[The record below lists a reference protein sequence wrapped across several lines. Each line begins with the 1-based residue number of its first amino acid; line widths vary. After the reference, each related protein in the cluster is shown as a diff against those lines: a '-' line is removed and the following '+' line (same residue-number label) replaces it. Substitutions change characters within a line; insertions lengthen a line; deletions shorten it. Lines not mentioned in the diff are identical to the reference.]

1 MRRPAVWTSGRYN
14 GGTFSCFVDERR
26 DSVKEE
32 FKKYLA
38 MILAVFCTAALSIL
52 FFFVLFRASAIR
64 ELFHTVLNILT
75 PFVYG
80 AGIAYVLKPVCNTYE
95 RLLNRYWHPKR
106 KKIIGMISVAGS
118 MVTGLVIVYVVLS
131 MLLPQLAVSV
141 TRIAR
146 SLPSMIDEV
155 SAMVDQLF
163 DGNMVIQSYIAEIS
177 DAGTESLSEWLKN
190 TILPYLDAVLTGLSS
205 GVINVAGIFMD
216 LLIGLVVAVY
226 LLANRKKFKKQG
238 KMLIYSVFS
247 ERWAGKIIEELRFAD
262 RVFSG
267 FISGKLLDS
276 TIIGI
281 ICYVVMMLLHMPYA
295 ILISVIVGVTNI
307 IPFFGPYIG
316 AIPSAIILLTVSPMD
331 CLIFVV
337 FIIILQQVDGNI
349 IGPRILGNSTG
360 LSGIWVLFAI
370 LLFGGLFDF
379 VGMIIGVPVF
389 AVIYDVLRK
398 LIIKGLKMRKKEE
411 MFYEYESQYPRK

>member
-1 MRRPAVWTSGRYN
+1 M
-14 GGTFSCFVDERR
+14 
-26 DSVKEE
+26 KEE

-38 MILAVFCTAALSIL
+38 LILAVFCTAALSIL

-64 ELFHTVLNILT
+64 DLFHAVLNILM
-75 PFVYG
+75 PFLYG
-80 AGIAYVLKPVCNTYE
+80 AGIAYVLKPLCNAYE
-95 RLLNRYWHPKR
+95 RLLNRYWHPKS
-106 KKIIGMISVAGS
+106 KKVIGMISVTGS

-141 TRIAR
+141 ARMAR
-146 SLPSMIDEV
+146 SLPSMIDEI

-163 DGNMVIQSYIAEIS
+163 DGNMVIQSYIAELS
-177 DAGTESLSEWLKN
+177 DAGTESLSEWLKDS
-190 TILPYLDAVLTGLSS
+190 ILPYLDAVLTGLSS
-205 GVINVAGIFMD
+205 GMINVAGIFMD

-238 KMLIYSVFS
+238 KMLIYSIFS
-247 ERWAGKIIEELRFAD
+247 ERWAEKIVEEIRFAD

-267 FISGKLLDS
+267 FIGGKLLDS
-276 TIIGI
+276 AIIGI
-281 ICYVVMMLLHMPYA
+281 ICYIGMLLMKMPYA
-295 ILISVIVGVTNI
+295 VLISVIVGVTNI

-316 AIPSAIILLTVSPMD
+316 AIPSAVILLTVSPMN
-331 CLIFVV
+331 CLMFVI

-370 LLFGGLFDF
+370 LLFGGLFGF

-389 AVIYDVLRK
+389 AVIYDILRK
-398 LIIKGLKMRKKEE
+398 LIIKGLQLRKKEG
-411 MFYEYESQYPRK
+411 MFREYEAEYPRK

>member
-1 MRRPAVWTSGRYN
+1 M
-14 GGTFSCFVDERR
+14 
-26 DSVKEE
+26 KEE

-38 MILAVFCTAALSIL
+38 LILAVFCTAALSIL

-64 ELFHTVLNILT
+64 DLFHAVLNILM
-75 PFVYG
+75 PFLYG
-80 AGIAYVLKPVCNTYE
+80 AGIAYVLKPLCNAYE
-95 RLLNRYWHPKR
+95 RLLNRYWHPKS
-106 KKIIGMISVAGS
+106 KKVIGMISVTGS

-141 TRIAR
+141 ARMAR
-146 SLPSMIDEV
+146 SLPSMIDEI

-163 DGNMVIQSYIAEIS
+163 DGNMVIQSYIAELS
-177 DAGTESLSEWLKN
+177 DAGTESLSEWLKDS
-190 TILPYLDAVLTGLSS
+190 ILPYLDAVLTGLSS
-205 GVINVAGIFMD
+205 GMINVAGIFMD

-238 KMLIYSVFS
+238 KMLIYSIFS
-247 ERWAGKIIEELRFAD
+247 ERWAEKIVEEIRFAD
-262 RVFSG
+262 HVFSG
-267 FISGKLLDS
+267 FIGGKLLDS
-276 TIIGI
+276 AIIGI
-281 ICYVVMMLLHMPYA
+281 ICYIGMLLMKMPYA
-295 ILISVIVGVTNI
+295 VLISVIVGVTNI

-316 AIPSAIILLTVSPMD
+316 AIPSAVILLTVSPMN
-331 CLIFVV
+331 CLMFVI

-370 LLFGGLFDF
+370 LLFGGLFGF

-389 AVIYDVLRK
+389 AVIYDILRK
-398 LIIKGLKMRKKEE
+398 LIIKGLQLRKKEG
-411 MFYEYESQYPRK
+411 MFREYEAEYPRK

>member
-1 MRRPAVWTSGRYN
+1 M
-14 GGTFSCFVDERR
+14 
-26 DSVKEE
+26 KEE

-52 FFFVLFRASAIR
+52 FFFLLFRASAIR
-64 ELFHTVLNILT
+64 ELFHAVLNILT

-80 AGIAYVLKPVCNTYE
+80 AGIAYVLKPICNTYE

-106 KKIIGMISVAGS
+106 KNLVGMLSVTGS
-118 MVTGLVIVYVVLS
+118 MITGLVIVYVVLS

-141 TRIAR
+141 TRMAR
-146 SLPSMIDEV
+146 SLPSMIDEI
-155 SAMVDQLF
+155 SAMVDHLF
-163 DGNMVIQSYIAEIS
+163 DGNLVIQSYIAELS

-190 TILPYLDAVLTGLSS
+190 SILPYLDAVLTGLSN
-205 GVINVAGIFMD
+205 GMINVAGIFMD

-226 LLANRKKFKKQG
+226 LLANRRKFKKQG
-238 KMLIYSVFS
+238 KLLIYSIFS
-247 ERWAGKIIEELRFAD
+247 ERWAEKIVEEIKFTD

-267 FISGKLLDS
+267 FIGGKLLDS
-276 TIIGI
+276 AIIGV
-281 ICYVVMMLLHMPYA
+281 ICYIAMLLLKMPYA
-295 ILISVIVGVTNI
+295 VLISVIVGVTNI

-337 FIIILQQVDGNI
+337 FIVILQQVDGNI

-370 LLFGGLFDF
+370 LLFGGLFGF

-389 AVIYDVLRK
+389 AVIYDILRK
-398 LIIKGLKMRKKEE
+398 LIIKGLRLRKKEG
-411 MFYEYESQYPRK
+411 MFREYEAEYPRK

>member
-1 MRRPAVWTSGRYN
+1 M
-14 GGTFSCFVDERR
+14 
-26 DSVKEE
+26 KEE

-38 MILAVFCTAALSIL
+38 LILAVFCTAALSIL

-64 ELFHTVLNILT
+64 DLFHAVLNILM
-75 PFVYG
+75 PFLYG
-80 AGIAYVLKPVCNTYE
+80 AGIAYVLKPLCNAYE
-95 RLLNRYWHPKR
+95 RLLNRYWHPKS
-106 KKIIGMISVAGS
+106 KKVIGMISVTGS
-118 MVTGLVIVYVVLS
+118 MVTGLMIVYVVLS

-141 TRIAR
+141 ARMAR
-146 SLPSMIDEV
+146 SLPSMIDEI

-163 DGNMVIQSYIAEIS
+163 DGNMVIQSYIAELS
-177 DAGTESLSEWLKN
+177 DAGTESLSEWLKDS
-190 TILPYLDAVLTGLSS
+190 ILPYLDAVLTGLSS
-205 GVINVAGIFMD
+205 GMINVAGIFMD

-238 KMLIYSVFS
+238 KMLIYSILS
-247 ERWAGKIIEELRFAD
+247 ERWAEKIVEEIRFAD

-267 FISGKLLDS
+267 FIGGKLLDS
-276 TIIGI
+276 AIIGI
-281 ICYVVMMLLHMPYA
+281 ICYIGMLLMKMPYA
-295 ILISVIVGVTNI
+295 VLISVIVGVTNI

-316 AIPSAIILLTVSPMD
+316 AIPSAVILLTVSPMN
-331 CLIFVV
+331 CLMFVI

-370 LLFGGLFDF
+370 LLFGGLFGF

-389 AVIYDVLRK
+389 AVIYDILRK
-398 LIIKGLKMRKKEE
+398 LIIKGLQLRKKEG
-411 MFYEYESQYPRK
+411 MFREYEAEYPRK

>member
-1 MRRPAVWTSGRYN
+1 MLFRS
-14 GGTFSCFVDERR
+14 
-26 DSVKEE
+26 
-32 FKKYLA
+32 KKYLA
-38 MILAVFCTAALSIL
+38 LILAVFCTAALSIL

-64 ELFHTVLNILT
+64 DLFHAVLNILM
-75 PFVYG
+75 PFLYG
-80 AGIAYVLKPVCNTYE
+80 AGIAYVLKPLCNAYE
-95 RLLNRYWHPKR
+95 RLLNRYWHPKS
-106 KKIIGMISVAGS
+106 KKVIGMISVTGS

-141 TRIAR
+141 ARMAR
-146 SLPSMIDEV
+146 SLPSMIDEI

-163 DGNMVIQSYIAEIS
+163 DGNMVIQSYIAELS
-177 DAGTESLSEWLKN
+177 DAGTESLSEWLKDS
-190 TILPYLDAVLTGLSS
+190 ILPYLDAVLTGLSS
-205 GVINVAGIFMD
+205 GMINVAGIFMD

-238 KMLIYSVFS
+238 KMLIYSIFS
-247 ERWAGKIIEELRFAD
+247 ERWAEKIVEEIRFAD

-267 FISGKLLDS
+267 FIGGKLLDS
-276 TIIGI
+276 AIIGI
-281 ICYVVMMLLHMPYA
+281 ICYIGMLLMKMPYA
-295 ILISVIVGVTNI
+295 VLISVIVGVTNI

-316 AIPSAIILLTVSPMD
+316 AIPSAVILLTVSPMN
-331 CLIFVV
+331 CLMFVI

-370 LLFGGLFDF
+370 LLFGGLFGF

-389 AVIYDVLRK
+389 AVIYDILRK
-398 LIIKGLKMRKKEE
+398 LIIKGLQLRKKEG
-411 MFYEYESQYPRK
+411 MFREYEAEYPRK

>member
-1 MRRPAVWTSGRYN
+1 M
-14 GGTFSCFVDERR
+14 
-26 DSVKEE
+26 KEE

-64 ELFHTVLNILT
+64 DLFHAILNILT

-80 AGIAYVLKPVCNTYE
+80 AGIAYVLKPICNAYE
-95 RLLNRYWHPKR
+95 RLLNKYWHLKR
-106 KKIIGMISVAGS
+106 KKVVGMVSVAGS
-118 MVTGLVIVYVVLS
+118 MITGLIIVYVVLS
-131 MLLPQLAVSV
+131 MLLPQVAVSV
-141 TRIAR
+141 ARMAR
-146 SLPSMIDEV
+146 SLPSMIDEI

-163 DGNMVIQSYIAEIS
+163 DGNMVIQSYIAELS

-190 TILPYLDAVLTGLSS
+190 SILPYLDAVLTGLSN
-205 GVINVAGIFMD
+205 GMINVAGIFMD

-226 LLANRKKFKKQG
+226 LLANRRKFKKQG
-238 KMLIYSVFS
+238 KMLIYSIFS
-247 ERWAGKIIEELRFAD
+247 ERWAEKIIEEIRFAD

-267 FISGKLLDS
+267 FIGGKLLDS
-276 TIIGI
+276 AIIGI
-281 ICYVVMMLLHMPYA
+281 ICYIGMILMKMPYA
-295 ILISVIVGVTNI
+295 VLISVIVGVTNI

-316 AIPSAIILLTVSPMD
+316 AIPSAVILLTVSPMN
-331 CLIFVV
+331 CLMFVV
-337 FIIILQQVDGNI
+337 FILILQQVDGNI

-370 LLFGGLFDF
+370 LLFGGLFGF

-389 AVIYDVLRK
+389 AVIYDILRK
-398 LIIKGLKMRKKEE
+398 LIIKGLRLRKKEN
-411 MFYEYESQYPRK
+411 MFREYEAEYPRK

>member
-1 MRRPAVWTSGRYN
+1 M
-14 GGTFSCFVDERR
+14 
-26 DSVKEE
+26 KEE

-38 MILAVFCTAALSIL
+38 LILAVFCTAALSIL

-64 ELFHTVLNILT
+64 DLFHAVLNILM
-75 PFVYG
+75 PFLYG
-80 AGIAYVLKPVCNTYE
+80 AGIAYVLKPLCNAYE
-95 RLLNRYWHPKR
+95 RLLNRYWHPKS
-106 KKIIGMISVAGS
+106 KKVIGMISVTGS

-141 TRIAR
+141 ARMAR
-146 SLPSMIDEV
+146 SLPSMIDEI

-163 DGNMVIQSYIAEIS
+163 DGNMVIQSYIAELS
-177 DAGTESLSEWLKN
+177 DAGTESLSEWLKDS
-190 TILPYLDAVLTGLSS
+190 ILPYLDAVLTGLSS
-205 GVINVAGIFMD
+205 GMINVAGIFMD

-238 KMLIYSVFS
+238 KMLIYSIFS
-247 ERWAGKIIEELRFAD
+247 ERWAEKIVEEIRFAD

-267 FISGKLLDS
+267 FIGGKLLDS
-276 TIIGI
+276 AIIGI
-281 ICYVVMMLLHMPYA
+281 ICYIGMLLMKMPYA
-295 ILISVIVGVTNI
+295 VLISVIVGVTNI

-316 AIPSAIILLTVSPMD
+316 AIPSAVILLTVSPMN
-331 CLIFVV
+331 CLMFVI

-370 LLFGGLFDF
+370 LLFGGLFGF

-389 AVIYDVLRK
+389 AVIYDILRK
-398 LIIKGLKMRKKEE
+398 MIIKGLHLRKKEG
-411 MFYEYESQYPRK
+411 MFREYEAEYPRK